1 MNSDMYH
8 HTSGKQGMLPD
19 SHDTLIS
26 RSADITSNIAS
37 NIFTPFVSLPF
48 ISIGRCVICL
58 TLLQFL
64 PFAYHIYV
72 FLLLLVL
79 SKRIVMKLH

>member
-19 SHDTLIS
+19 SHDSLIS

-37 NIFTPFVSLPF
+37 EIFTPFVSLPF
-48 ISIGRCVICL
+48 ISIGRCVIWL
-58 TLLQFL
+58 TLTQFL
-64 PFAYHIYV
+64 FTVCISDLYI
-72 FLLLLVL
+72 LVTF
-79 SKRIVMKLH
+79 SPH